1 MKLSLSLSSLFY
13 TLFTSFFEIC
23 VVFNWRWGT
32 CPMHLYSFTILNPP
46 YWQQNYMKFLRV
58 HHSSLL
64 LDFPKKMGIKCGFFF
79 NHWKEVMAE
88 THVIEL
94 GIILYLHRKKWFHH
108 PAGQTGARSFLRQND
123 RRLLALPKKWNDKK
137 VMHKKIKSDIVIKFP
152 LFHNDAK
159 TTEVVWVPCRIMK
172 LKLMQLSWWF

>member
-23 VVFNWRWGT
+23 VLFNWGWGT

-64 LDFPKKMGIKCGFFF
+64 LDFPKKMGIKCGVFFF

-88 THVIEL
+88 TYVIEP
-94 GIILYLHRKKWFHH
+94 GILLYLHRKKWFHH

-137 VMHKKIKSDIVIKFP
+137 SHAQKDQIWYCNQIP
-152 LFHNDAK
+152 LF
-159 TTEVVWVPCRIMK
+159 
-172 LKLMQLSWWF
+172 S